1 MHIVGRVQAGYTN
14 PNTGI
19 FSEVVDQKN
28 LIVYEAAD
36 IMASLITGDYTR
48 QISYMYFEYI
58 NSPSGSTYTPPAVT
72 REDGRSYFDNF
83 SGVGIN
89 GEKLDYIRVP
99 IITTP
104 KIFQSP
110 SQSPEYT
117 GNAVYFSTTSA
128 AVGAVGGIFGQSSSQ
143 RYFSSNGLDG
153 PSNIYSVSLVSATNP
168 NHAAQDKVFSKLNL
182 STPLTV
188 LSGSNPTIYWSIRFS

>member
-19 FSEVVDQKN
+19 FSEVLDQKN

-36 IMASLITGDYTR
+36 IMASLITGDYKR

-58 NSPSGSTYTPPAVT
+58 NSPSGSTYVPPTIT
-72 REDGRSYFDNF
+72 RNDGREYFDNF
-83 SGVGIN
+83 TGVGLN

-104 KIFQSP
+104 KIFNSPPQSE
-110 SQSPEYT
+110 EYS
-117 GNAVYFSTTSA
+117 GNAVYFNTTSA
-128 AVGAVGGIFGQSSSQ
+128 AVGAIGGIRGESPSN
-143 RYFSSNGLDG
+143 RYFSSNGIDG
-153 PSNIYSVSLVSATNP
+153 PSNIYSVSLVSAYNP
-168 NHAAQDKVFSKLNL
+168 DHASEDLVFSKLNL